1 MEKNK
6 YLHMLNEVE
15 MRWKIMEELNL
26 SSKVMWTPKIKEM
39 TCAQIKSN
47 FWH

>member
-6 YLHMLNEVE
+6 YQHMLNVVE
-15 MRWKIMEELNL
+15 MRWTIIGGV
-26 SSKVMWTPKIKEM
+26 KVKSQGDVGPKMKEM

>member
-6 YLHMLNEVE
+6 YPHMLNVVE
-15 MRWKIMEELNL
+15 MKWKIMGELKW
-26 SSKVMWTPKIKEM
+26 SPKVMWTPKIKEM